1 MLTNPVRPLTGQP
14 ENLVNLGLE
23 WAPDSYDTTLR
34 VLYSMVDDK
43 IHLGGVFGLPDV
55 IEEARSSVDLVW
67 RQGIVGGLDLKLA
80 VVNAL
85 DEERNWRQGKET
97 FRLYDPGIGIS
108 VGLGY
113 SF

>member
-85 DEERNWRQGKET
+85 GEERNWSQGGET
-97 FRLYDPGIGIS
+97 FRLYDPGRAIS
-108 VGLGY
+108 LGVGY